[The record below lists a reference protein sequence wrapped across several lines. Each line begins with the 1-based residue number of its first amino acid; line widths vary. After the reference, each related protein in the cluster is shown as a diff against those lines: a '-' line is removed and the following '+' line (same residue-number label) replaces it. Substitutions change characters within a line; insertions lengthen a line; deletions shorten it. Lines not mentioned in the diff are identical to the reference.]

1 MRQPL
6 QHKVLGHGAS
16 IPPGAIDDR
25 VDHVNDHHEYR
36 DLNFKS
42 VVQFIIGLVA
52 IVAISYISMYGMM
65 KVFESQKAKNDPGVS
80 PLATPEWTPP
90 PVDVQMAPHV
100 DLVNDRAR
108 QDSILRGLSTNGPT
122 MSIDQAMKE
131 VVSEGLPVR
140 SSVND
145 TSGAAE
151 RASGASEDAANAA
164 ADTAR

>member
-1 MRQPL
+1 MQARQARWFGVITL
-6 QHKVLGHGAS
+6 FV
-16 IPPGAIDDR
+16 
-25 VDHVNDHHEYR
+25 
-36 DLNFKS
+36 
-42 VVQFIIGLVA
+42 

-80 PLATPEWTPP
+80 PLASPEWTPP
-90 PVDVQMAPHV
+90 PVDVQVAPHV

-108 QDSILRGLSTNGPT
+108 QDSILRGLSTKGSA

-140 SSVND
+140 SSIND

-151 RASGASEDAANAA
+151 RANEASRDATNAA
-164 ADTAR
+164 SDTGR

>member
-1 MRQPL
+1 MRQPF
-6 QHKVLGHGAS
+6 QNKVLGHGAS
-16 IPPGAIDDR
+16 IPPGAIEDR

-42 VVQFIIGLVA
+42 VVQFIVGLVA

-65 KVFESQKAKNDPGVS
+65 KVFESQKAKNDPGIS
-80 PLATPEWTPP
+80 PLASPEWTPSP
-90 PVDVQMAPHV
+90 IDVQVAPHV

-108 QDSILRGLSTNGPT
+108 QDSILKGLAKGPV

-140 SSVND
+140 SNVVMSEGA
-145 TSGAAE
+145 SGSAGDATDEAE
-151 RASGASEDAANAA
+151 RAAN
-164 ADTAR
+164 DTTAR